1 MSDSFTNSEKE
12 KVLESLV
19 SPIKKQER
27 RYSDFDAK
35 NNEENSVVLALI
47 HLDPMVPFLP
57 PCFQSLSEGLET
69 SSKTLLGLRK
79 ERHDASESHLSS
91 FLEFH
96 FETN

>member
-35 NNEENSVVLALI
+35 NNEENSAVSLNSDNSLYCWYR
-47 HLDPMVPFLP
+47 
-57 PCFQSLSEGLET
+57 CF
-69 SSKTLLGLRK
+69 
-79 ERHDASESHLSS
+79 
-91 FLEFH
+91 
-96 FETN
+96 